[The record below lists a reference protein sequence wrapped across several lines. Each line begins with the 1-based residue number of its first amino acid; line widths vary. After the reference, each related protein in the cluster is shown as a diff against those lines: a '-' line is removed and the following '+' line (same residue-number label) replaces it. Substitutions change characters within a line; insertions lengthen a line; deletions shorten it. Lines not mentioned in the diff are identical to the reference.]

1 MKKPLYF
8 TIAVTI
14 TFLLLACTNGV
25 SENGTKQ
32 LQIIYINN
40 DSPEKRRAEIVQ
52 DTQIIT
58 LNNTK
63 YHSYITRTPN
73 DSLPYVTGKDGITY
87 VDNTITLRITRGNV
101 PIFNRTFTKNN
112 FATLVNDEFL
122 REATLE
128 GMVYDKTTPE
138 GIKYAVSLCYPQ
150 TDLYMPVSITIDIH
164 GRMEMIQAEEMPA
177 ETAHEEHSS
186 HI

>member
-8 TIAVTI
+8 TIWFAITI
-14 TFLLLACTNGV
+14 LLFACTNGAPG
-25 SENGTKQ
+25 NNTNR

-40 DSPEKRRAEIVQ
+40 DSPEERRAEIFQ

-58 LNNTK
+58 FNNTA
-63 YHSYITRTPN
+63 YNSYITRNPN

-87 VDNTITLRITRGNV
+87 VDNVITLRITRGNV
-101 PIFNRTFTKNN
+101 SIFNRTFTKNS
-112 FATLVNDEFL
+112 FAFLVDGEFL

-128 GMVYDKTTPE
+128 GRVYDKTTSE

-150 TDLYMPVSITIDIH
+150 TDLYMPISITIDTY
-164 GRMEMIQAEEMPA
+164 GRMAMIQAEEMPE
-177 ETAHEEHSS
+177 ETTHKEHSL